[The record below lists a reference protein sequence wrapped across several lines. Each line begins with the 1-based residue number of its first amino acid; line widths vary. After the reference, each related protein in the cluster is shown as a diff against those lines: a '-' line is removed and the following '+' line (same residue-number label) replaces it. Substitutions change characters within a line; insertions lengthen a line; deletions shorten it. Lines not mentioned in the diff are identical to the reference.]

1 VFETW
6 EPAFTR
12 VIQSTEADYHR
23 GLRQAFPDCVYIENP
38 IRIDWHDVT
47 VEISIRPLPDFSV
60 GLVVLPMLEAEWKFI
75 KGSEKNQR
83 ELVKKA
89 DRSMQRGLG

>member
-1 VFETW
+1 MFETW
-6 EPAFTR
+6 EPAFTSGDSVDR
-12 VIQSTEADYHR
+12 SGYHR
-23 GLRQAFPDCVYIENP
+23 GLSQAFPDCVYIENP

-60 GLVVLPMLEAEWKFI
+60 GLVVLLMLEAEWKFI

-83 ELVKKA
+83 ELLKKA